1 MYKKPNFT
9 TLSDLS
15 KIVKTHSKT
24 ELKRIAHRIDDLAVR
39 PQDRRR
45 LGVAEGTVLI
55 YNEDDTEL
63 IDVAFHDYFPL
74 PVNFGIVASPC
85 ALISLLRN
93 TFLMVINIILRSKK
107 KD

>member
-63 IDVAFHDYFPL
+63 IDVAFHDAYIL
-74 PVNFGIVASPC
+74 
-85 ALISLLRN
+85 
-93 TFLMVINIILRSKK
+93 NIIKYIEEGKEVL
-107 KD
+107 DLPINPYVTE

>member
-24 ELKRIAHRIDDLAVR
+24 ELKRIAHRIDDLALR

-63 IDVAFHDYFPL
+63 IDVAFHDTYIL
-74 PVNFGIVASPC
+74 
-85 ALISLLRN
+85 
-93 TFLMVINIILRSKK
+93 NIIKYIEEGKEVL
-107 KD
+107 DLPINPYVTE

>member
-1 MYKKPNFT
+1 MYKRPNFT

-24 ELKRIAHRIDDLAVR
+24 ELKRIAHRIDDLALR
-39 PQDRRR
+39 TKDRRR

-63 IDVAFHDYFPL
+63 IDVAFHDTYILNIIKYIEEGKEALDL
-74 PVNFGIVASPC
+74 PVNPFD
-85 ALISLLRN
+85 
-93 TFLMVINIILRSKK
+93 TE
-107 KD
+107 